1 MANTRVYYATQAVGL
16 TPRNPGNTEGEAEQF
31 PKGLQSV
38 GITTNFNLEQV
49 FQLGQLEIY
58 DNVENVPDVE
68 VSLQKIADGS
78 KFLYP
83 ICVEGTGATIDAN
96 TPGDAFGKDIGA
108 VSTNRVK
115 VGLRIYKDT
124 STDAF
129 EENDL
134 GQVQPYGLVTCS
146 GMYLSSVAYTIPVEG
161 FITED
166 VTLVGNSK
174 IYSNNTA
181 AGAGEGGS
189 ASADGGKTLS
199 PLKIGRRINLST
211 QSILPTGTPD
221 ENKDD
226 NGGKMGAIAINERDM
241 PVGQEGQKGRPYLQ
255 NINVSMDL
263 GREAVFEL
271 GKFSPYARY
280 ATFPIEV
287 SSEFEVLAESHDQVQ
302 ARDFD
307 EVNSCSDTEIKNLDD
322 HRIKLVIC
330 GSGTDDNYIIDL
342 GKKNKLTS
350 VNYSGG
356 DTGGGN
362 ATITYSYQTFNKFT
376 VDASGSFT
384 STDVQIINP

>member
-16 TPRNPGNTEGEAEQF
+16 TPRNPGNTAGEFKQY

-38 GITTNFNLEQV
+38 GVTTNFNLEQV

-68 VSLQKIADGS
+68 VSLQKISDGS

-83 ICVEGTGATIDAN
+83 ICVEGTGAVVNNSTA
-96 TPGDAFGKDIGA
+96 GVVYKQDIGA
-108 VSTNRVK
+108 VSTNRVE
-115 VGLRIYKDT
+115 VELSIYKDT

-129 EENDL
+129 D
-134 GQVQPYGLVTCS
+134 GQNAVNAYGTVTCS

-174 IYSNNTA
+174 IYSNSSTN
-181 AGAGEGGS
+181 GAGVGGLEGAG
-189 ASADGGKTLS
+189 DGGATLS
-199 PLKIGRRINLST
+199 PSKIGRRINLSDEST
-211 QSILPTGTPD
+211 LPTGTLAG
-221 ENKDD
+221 NQA
-226 NGGKMGAIAINERDM
+226 NGDSKGSIAINARTD
-241 PVGQEGQKGRPYLQ
+241 GKGDRPYLQ

-271 GKFSPYARY
+271 GKFAPYARY

-307 EVNSCSDTEIKNLDD
+307 DVGACSSTEISNLDD
-322 HRIKLVIC
+322 RPIKIILC
-330 GSGTDDNYIIDL
+330 GKDPTIDKYVIDL
-342 GKKNKLTS
+342 GSKNKLTS
-350 VNYSGG
+350 VNFSGG

-376 VDASGSFT
+376 VDASGTFKTAS
-384 STDVQIINP
+384 SIEIGGAS

>member
-1 MANTRVYYATQAVGL
+1 MANTRVYYATQAVGI
-16 TPRNPGNTEGEAEQF
+16 TPRNPGNKKGTNQQF

-38 GITTNFNLEQV
+38 GVTTNFNLEQV
-49 FQLGQLEIY
+49 FQLGQLEIF

-83 ICVEGTGATIDAN
+83 ICVEGTGVTEA
-96 TPGDAFGKDIGA
+96 GQGSAFKKEIGE
-108 VSTNRVK
+108 VSTNRCNVE
-115 VGLRIYKDT
+115 LRIYKDT
-124 STDAF
+124 STDVF
-129 EENDL
+129 NQNDI
-134 GQVQPYGLVTCS
+134 GGAASTAYGTVTCS
-146 GMYLSSVAYTIPVEG
+146 GMYLSSIAYTIPVEG

-174 IYSNNTA
+174 IYSNNTG

-189 ASADGGKTLS
+189 TSADGGKTLS
-199 PLKIGRRINLST
+199 PHKIGRRINLSD
-211 QSILPTGTPD
+211 QSVLPTGTPD
-221 ENKDD
+221 GNKDAD
-226 NGGKMGAIAINERDM
+226 GGIMGAIAINQRDD
-241 PVGQEGQKGRPYLQ
+241 GKGGRPYLQ

-271 GKFSPYARY
+271 GKFAPYARY

-307 EVNSCSDTEIKNLDD
+307 DVAACSTTQIKNLDD
-322 HRIKLVIC
+322 QTIKLVIC
-330 GSGTDDNYIIDL
+330 GSGVDDNYIIDL
-342 GKKNKLTS
+342 GEKNKLTS
-350 VNYSGG
+350 VNFSGG

-376 VDASGSFT
+376 VDASGSFENT
-384 STDVQIINP
+384 SVRVIGG

>member
-16 TPRNPGNTEGEAEQF
+16 TPRDPGNQNAGTKQY

-38 GITTNFNLEQV
+38 GVTTNFNLEQV

-68 VSLQKIADGS
+68 VSLQKISDGS

-83 ICVEGTGATIDAN
+83 ICVEGTGTALGA
-96 TPGDAFGKDIGA
+96 DIGA
-108 VSTNRVK
+108 VSTNRCEVE
-115 VGLRIYKDT
+115 LSIYKDT

-129 EENDL
+129 DD
-134 GQVQPYGLVTCS
+134 QDAAAAYGTVTCS

-174 IYSNNTA
+174 IYSNNSSGGGGV
-181 AGAGEGGS
+181 GAGESSG
-189 ASADGGKTLS
+189 DGGATLE
-199 PLKIGRRINLST
+199 PTKIGRRINLSDS
-211 QSILPTGTPD
+211 SILPTGTLAGNQAD
-221 ENKDD
+221 GITK
-226 NGGKMGAIAINERDM
+226 GSIAINTRSD
-241 PVGQEGQKGRPYLQ
+241 GKGDRPYLQ

-271 GKFSPYARY
+271 GKFAPYARY

-307 EVNSCSDTEIKNLDD
+307 DVNACSTTEIKNLDD
-322 HRIKLVIC
+322 REIKIILC
-330 GSGTDDNYIIDL
+330 GKTPATDNYTIDL
-342 GKKNKLTS
+342 GSKNKLTS
-350 VNYSGG
+350 VNFSGG

-376 VDASGSFT
+376 VDASGTFLSAT
-384 STDVQIINP
+384 GQLVPA

>member
-1 MANTRVYYATQAVGL
+1 MANTRVYYATQAVGI
-16 TPRNPGNTEGEAEQF
+16 TPRNPGNKKGTNQQF

-49 FQLGQLEIY
+49 FQLGQLEIF

-83 ICVEGTGATIDAN
+83 ICVEGTGVTEGAQ
-96 TPGDAFGKDIGA
+96 GSAFEKEIGE
-108 VSTNRVK
+108 VSTNRCEVE
-115 VGLRIYKDT
+115 LRIFKDT

-129 EENDL
+129 NENDI
-134 GQVQPYGLVTCS
+134 GGAASTAYGTVTCS
-146 GMYLSSVAYTIPVEG
+146 GMYLSSIAYTIPVEG

-174 IYSNNTA
+174 IYNNNTG

-189 ASADGGKTLS
+189 GSADGGKTLS
-199 PLKIGRRINLST
+199 PHKIGRRINLSD
-211 QSILPTGTPD
+211 QSVLPTGTPT
-221 ENKDD
+221 ENKTT
-226 NGGKMGAIAINERDM
+226 NMGAIAINERDD
-241 PVGQEGQKGRPYLQ
+241 GKGGRPYLQ

-271 GKFSPYARY
+271 GKFAPYARY

-307 EVNSCSDTEIKNLDD
+307 DVDACSTTQIKNLDD
-322 HRIKLVIC
+322 QEIKLVIC
-330 GSGTDDNYIIDL
+330 GSGVSDNYIIDL

-350 VNYSGG
+350 VNFSGG

-384 STDVQIINP
+384 STDVVVITP

>member
-1 MANTRVYYATQAVGL
+1 MANTRVYYATQAVAL
-16 TPRNPGNTEGEAEQF
+16 TPRDPGNQNPGTKQF

-38 GITTNFNLEQV
+38 GVTTNFNLEQV

-68 VSLQKIADGS
+68 VSLQKISDGS

-83 ICVEGTGATIDAN
+83 ICVEGTGTAL
-96 TPGDAFGKDIGA
+96 KEDIGA
-108 VSTNRVK
+108 VSTNRCEVE
-115 VGLRIYKDT
+115 LSIYKDT

-129 EENDL
+129 DGQDL
-134 GQVQPYGLVTCS
+134 VNAYGTVTCS

-174 IYSNNTA
+174 IYSNNSS
-181 AGAGEGGS
+181 AGAGVGG
-189 ASADGGKTLS
+189 AGGDSGATLE
-199 PLKIGRRINLST
+199 PTKIGRRINLSDS
-211 QSILPTGTPD
+211 SILPTGTLAGNQATG
-221 ENKDD
+221 ETK
-226 NGGKMGAIAINERDM
+226 GSIAINTRTD
-241 PVGQEGQKGRPYLQ
+241 GKGDRPYLQ

-271 GKFSPYARY
+271 GKFAPYARY

-307 EVNSCSDTEIKNLDD
+307 DVNACSTTEIKNLDD
-322 HRIKLVIC
+322 REIKIILC
-330 GSGTDDNYIIDL
+330 GKVPATDTYTIDL
-342 GKKNKLTS
+342 GSKNKLTS
-350 VNYSGG
+350 VNFSGG

-376 VDASGSFT
+376 VDASGTFLSAT
-384 STDVQIINP
+384 GQLVT

>member
-1 MANTRVYYATQAVGL
+1 MANTRVYYATQAVAL
-16 TPRNPGNTEGEAEQF
+16 TPRDPGNQNNGTKQY

-38 GITTNFNLEQV
+38 GVTTNFNLEQV

-78 KFLYP
+78 KFIYP
-83 ICVEGTGATIDAN
+83 ICVEGSGGN
-96 TPGDAFGKDIGA
+96 TDVFGKDIGA
-108 VSTNRVK
+108 VSTNRCEVE
-115 VGLRIYKDT
+115 LRIYKDT

-129 EENDL
+129 NGHDADAAA
-134 GQVQPYGLVTCS
+134 YGTVTCS

-174 IYSNNTA
+174 IYTNSA
-181 AGAGEGGS
+181 SDGAGVGGEG
-189 ASADGGKTLS
+189 ADLGATLE
-199 PLKIGRRINLST
+199 PTKIGRRINLSDA
-211 QSILPTGTPD
+211 SVLPTGTLAGNQSD
-221 ENKDD
+221 GLTK
-226 NGGKMGAIAINERDM
+226 GSIAINTRTD
-241 PVGQEGQKGRPYLQ
+241 GKGGRPYLQ

-271 GKFSPYARY
+271 GKFAPYARY

-307 EVNSCSDTEIKNLDD
+307 EVNACSTTEIKNLDD
-322 HRIKLVIC
+322 REIKIVIC
-330 GSGTDDNYIIDL
+330 GKTPATDNYIIDL

-350 VNYSGG
+350 VNFSGG

-376 VDASGSFT
+376 VDASGTFLST
-384 STDVQIINP
+384 SGQLVT

>member
-1 MANTRVYYATQAVGL
+1 MANTRVYYATQAVGI
-16 TPRNPGNTEGEAEQF
+16 TPRNPGNQQGTNQQF

-83 ICVEGTGATIDAN
+83 ICVEGTGVTEGD
-96 TPGDAFGKDIGA
+96 PGSAFGKEIGE
-108 VSTNRVK
+108 VSTNRCEVE
-115 VGLRIYKDT
+115 LRIFKDT

-129 EENDL
+129 NENNI
-134 GQVQPYGLVTCS
+134 GGAASTAYGVVTCS
-146 GMYLSSVAYTIPVEG
+146 GMYLSSIAYTIPVEG

-181 AGAGEGGS
+181 NGGGEGGS
-189 ASADGGKTLS
+189 GSADGGKTLS
-199 PLKIGRRINLST
+199 PYKIGRRINLSDEST
-211 QSILPTGTPD
+211 LPTGTPA
-221 ENKDD
+221 ENTST
-226 NGGKMGAIAINERDM
+226 NMGAIAINARDD
-241 PVGQEGQKGRPYLQ
+241 GKGGRPYLQ

-271 GKFSPYARY
+271 GKFAPYARY

-307 EVNSCSDTEIKNLDD
+307 DVAACSTTEIKNLDD
-322 HRIKLVIC
+322 QTIKLVIC
-330 GSGTDDNYIIDL
+330 GSGVTDNYIIDL

-350 VNYSGG
+350 VNFSGG

-384 STDVQIINP
+384 STDVAVISP

>member
-16 TPRNPGNTEGEAEQF
+16 LPADPANKNFGTQVF
-31 PKGLQSV
+31 PKGVQSV
-38 GITTNFNLEQV
+38 GVTTNFNLEQV

-83 ICVEGTGATIDAN
+83 ICVQGTGT
-96 TPGDAFGKDIGA
+96 AFDQELGE
-108 VSTNRVK
+108 VSTNRVE
-115 VGLRIYKDT
+115 VELRIYKDT
-124 STDAF
+124 SSDAF
-129 EENDL
+129 DGNTAQA
-134 GQVQPYGLVTCS
+134 GYGSVVCS

-174 IYSNNTA
+174 TYTNNTSSG
-181 AGAGEGGS
+181 AGAGSGS
-189 ASADGGKTLS
+189 GDSGKALT
-199 PLKIGRRINLST
+199 PHKIGRRINLST
-211 QSILPTGTPD
+211 ASALPTGTIAG
-221 ENKDD
+221 NQA
-226 NGGKMGAIAINERDM
+226 NGTSKGAIAINPRTDTEA
-241 PVGQEGQKGRPYLQ
+241 GLENRPYLQ

-271 GKFSPYARY
+271 GKFAPYARY
-280 ATFPIEV
+280 ATFPVEV

-307 EVNSCSDTEIKNLDD
+307 DVGACSSTEIKNLDD
-322 HRIKLVIC
+322 QDIKLIIC
-330 GSGTDDNYIIDL
+330 GSGTGDTYSIDL
-342 GKKNKLTS
+342 GGKNKLTS
-350 VNYSGG
+350 VNFSGG

-362 ATITYSYQTFNKFT
+362 ATITYSYQTFNKFK
-376 VDASGSFT
+376 VDASGTFLSAT
-384 STDVQIINP
+384 SPLQT

>member
-1 MANTRVYYATQAVGL
+1 MANTRVYYATQAVAL
-16 TPRNPGNTEGEAEQF
+16 TPRDPGNQNPGTKQY

-38 GITTNFNLEQV
+38 GVTTNFNLEQV

-83 ICVEGTGATIDAN
+83 ICVEGTGGNSAVFD
-96 TPGDAFGKDIGA
+96 KDIGA
-108 VSTNRVK
+108 VSTNRCEVE
-115 VGLRIYKDT
+115 LRIYKDT
-124 STDAF
+124 STDAY
-129 EENDL
+129 D
-134 GQVQPYGLVTCS
+134 GQSAASVDAYGTVTCS
-146 GMYLSSVAYTIPVEG
+146 GMYLSSIAYTIPVEG

-166 VTLVGNSK
+166 VTLVGNTK
-174 IYSNNTA
+174 IYSNSTSDGA
-181 AGAGEGGS
+181 GVGGAGGDAGA
-189 ASADGGKTLS
+189 TLE
-199 PLKIGRRINLST
+199 PLKIGRRINLSDL
-211 QSILPTGTPD
+211 SVLPTGTPAGNSD
-221 ENKDD
+221 AS
-226 NGGKMGAIAINERDM
+226 GGTMGAIAINPRTD
-241 PVGQEGQKGRPYLQ
+241 GKGGRPYLQ

-271 GKFSPYARY
+271 GKFAPYARY

-307 EVNSCSDTEIKNLDD
+307 DVNACSTTEIKNLDD
-322 HRIKLVIC
+322 HEIKLVIC
-330 GSGTDDNYIIDL
+330 GSGVTDNYIIDL
-342 GKKNKLTS
+342 GSKNKLTS
-350 VNYSGG
+350 VNFSGG

-376 VDASGSFT
+376 VDASGSFL
-384 STDVQIINP
+384 STDVGTVS

>member
-16 TPRNPGNTEGEAEQF
+16 TPRNPGNTVGEAEQF

-83 ICVEGTGATIDAN
+83 ICVEGTGATSTAAGN
-96 TPGDAFGKDIGA
+96 AFKKDIGE
-108 VSTNRVK
+108 VSTNRVE

-129 EENDL
+129 QDNAI
-134 GQVQPYGLVTCS
+134 GSTKPYGEVTCS

-174 IYSNNTA
+174 IYTNDTA
-181 AGAGEGGS
+181 EGGGEGG
-189 ASADGGKTLS
+189 ADSADGGNTLS
-199 PLKIGRRINLST
+199 PKKIGRRINLST
-211 QSILPTGTPD
+211 KSVLPTGTVA
-221 ENKDD
+221 D
-226 NGGKMGAIAINERDM
+226 NSDASSGSMGAIAINTRDV
-241 PVGQEGQKGRPYLQ
+241 PAGQEGQANRPYLQ

-302 ARDFD
+302 AKDFD
-307 EVNSCSDTEIKNLDD
+307 DVNACSTTEIKNLDD
-322 HRIKLVIC
+322 HEIKLVIC
-330 GSGTDDNYIIDL
+330 GSGVDDNYFIDL

-376 VDASGSFT
+376 VDASGSFVNT
-384 STDVQIINP
+384 SVNIVEL

>member
-16 TPRNPGNTEGEAEQF
+16 TPRDPGNQAGAFKQY

-38 GITTNFNLEQV
+38 GVTTNFNLEQV

-68 VSLQKIADGS
+68 VSLQKISDGS

-83 ICVEGTGATIDAN
+83 ICVEGTGVTDDVA
-96 TPGDAFGKDIGA
+96 GKVFREDIGA
-108 VSTNRVK
+108 VSTNRVE
-115 VGLRIYKDT
+115 VELSIYKDT

-129 EENDL
+129 DS
-134 GQVQPYGLVTCS
+134 QDAVDAYGTVTCS

-174 IYSNNTA
+174 VYSNA
-181 AGAGEGGS
+181 ADKGAGVGGVDGG
-189 ASADGGKTLS
+189 AGDGGKTLS
-199 PLKIGRRINLST
+199 PSKIGRRINLSDEST
-211 QSILPTGTPD
+211 LPTGTLAGNQSD
-221 ENKDD
+221 GITK
-226 NGGKMGAIAINERDM
+226 GSIAINPRTD
-241 PVGQEGQKGRPYLQ
+241 GKGNRPYLQ

-271 GKFSPYARY
+271 GKFAPYARY

-307 EVNSCSDTEIKNLDD
+307 DVGACATTEIKNLDD
-322 HRIKLVIC
+322 REIKIILC
-330 GSGTDDNYIIDL
+330 GKDPTKDKYVIDL
-342 GKKNKLTS
+342 GLKNKLTS
-350 VNYSGG
+350 VNFSGG

-376 VDASGSFT
+376 VDASGTFVT
-384 STDVQIINP
+384 ATGLLIGGAAG

>member
-1 MANTRVYYATQAVGL
+1 MANTRVYYATQAVGI
-16 TPRNPGNTEGEAEQF
+16 TPRNPGNKKGTNQQF

-49 FQLGQLEIY
+49 FQLGQLEIF

-83 ICVEGTGATIDAN
+83 ICVEGTGVTEGAQ
-96 TPGDAFGKDIGA
+96 GSAFEKEIGE
-108 VSTNRVK
+108 VSTNRCEVE
-115 VGLRIYKDT
+115 LRIFKDT

-129 EENDL
+129 QENAI
-134 GQVQPYGLVTCS
+134 GAGASYGTVTCS
-146 GMYLSSVAYTIPVEG
+146 GMYLSSIAYTIPVEG

-181 AGAGEGGS
+181 GGAGEGGS
-189 ASADGGKTLS
+189 GSADGGKTLS
-199 PLKIGRRINLST
+199 PHKIGRRINLSDL
-211 QSILPTGTPD
+211 SVLPTGTPAD
-221 ENKDD
+221 NKTT
-226 NGGKMGAIAINERDM
+226 NMGAIAINERDD
-241 PVGQEGQKGRPYLQ
+241 GKGGRPYLQ

-271 GKFSPYARY
+271 GKFAPYARY

-307 EVNSCSDTEIKNLDD
+307 DVDACSTTQIKNLDD
-322 HRIKLVIC
+322 QEIKLVIC
-330 GSGTDDNYIIDL
+330 GSGVTDNYIIDL

-350 VNYSGG
+350 VNFSGG

-384 STDVQIINP
+384 STDVVVITP

>member
-83 ICVEGTGATIDAN
+83 ICVEGTGTSAATV
-96 TPGDAFGKDIGA
+96 GDAFKKDIGA
-108 VSTNRVK
+108 VSTNRVE
-115 VGLRIYKDT
+115 VALRIYKDT

-129 EENDL
+129 QDNAL
-134 GQVQPYGLVTCS
+134 GSEKPYGVVTCS

-174 IYSNNTA
+174 IYTNDTA
-181 AGAGEGGS
+181 EGGGEGG
-189 ASADGGKTLS
+189 AGSADAGNTLS
-199 PLKIGRRINLST
+199 PKKIGRRINLST
-211 QSILPTGTPD
+211 LSVLPTGTPAGNTD
-221 ENKDD
+221 ADS
-226 NGGKMGAIAINERDM
+226 GTMGAIAINTRDV
-241 PVGQEGQKGRPYLQ
+241 PIGQEDQSGRPYLQ

-302 ARDFD
+302 AKDFD
-307 EVNSCSDTEIKNLDD
+307 DVNACSATEIKNLDD
-322 HRIKLVIC
+322 HEIKLVIC
-330 GSGTDDNYIIDL
+330 GSGSNDNYFIDL

-376 VDASGSFT
+376 VDASGSFVN
-384 STDVQIINP
+384 TDVDIIQP

>member
-1 MANTRVYYATQAVGL
+1 MANTRVYYATQAVGI
-16 TPRNPGNTEGEAEQF
+16 TPRNPGNKKGTNQQF

-49 FQLGQLEIY
+49 FQLGQLEIF

-83 ICVEGTGATIDAN
+83 ICVEGTGVTEGAQ
-96 TPGDAFGKDIGA
+96 GSAFEKEIGE
-108 VSTNRVK
+108 VSTNRCEVE
-115 VGLRIYKDT
+115 LRIFKDT

-129 EENDL
+129 QENAI
-134 GQVQPYGLVTCS
+134 GGGASYGTVTCS
-146 GMYLSSVAYTIPVEG
+146 GMYLSSIAYTIPVEG

-174 IYSNNTA
+174 IYNNNTG

-189 ASADGGKTLS
+189 GSADGGKTLS
-199 PLKIGRRINLST
+199 PHKIGRRINLSDL
-211 QSILPTGTPD
+211 SVLPTGTPAD
-221 ENKDD
+221 NKTT
-226 NGGKMGAIAINERDM
+226 NMGAIAINERDD
-241 PVGQEGQKGRPYLQ
+241 GKGGRPYLQ

-271 GKFSPYARY
+271 GKFAPYARY

-307 EVNSCSDTEIKNLDD
+307 DVDACSTTQIKNLDD
-322 HRIKLVIC
+322 QEIKLVIC
-330 GSGTDDNYIIDL
+330 GSGVSDNYIIDL

-350 VNYSGG
+350 VNFSGG

-384 STDVQIINP
+384 STDVVVITP

>member
-1 MANTRVYYATQAVGL
+1 MANTRVYYATQAVGI
-16 TPRNPGNTEGEAEQF
+16 TPRNPGNQQGTNQQF

-83 ICVEGTGATIDAN
+83 ICVEGTGVTEGD
-96 TPGDAFGKDIGA
+96 PGSAFGKEIGE
-108 VSTNRVK
+108 VSTNRCEVE
-115 VGLRIYKDT
+115 LRIFKDT

-129 EENDL
+129 NENNI
-134 GQVQPYGLVTCS
+134 GGAASTAYGVVTCS
-146 GMYLSSVAYTIPVEG
+146 GMYLSSIAYTIPVEG

-181 AGAGEGGS
+181 NGGGEGGS
-189 ASADGGKTLS
+189 GSADGGKTLS
-199 PLKIGRRINLST
+199 PYKIGRRINLSDEST
-211 QSILPTGTPD
+211 LPTGTPA
-221 ENKDD
+221 ENTST
-226 NGGKMGAIAINERDM
+226 NMGAIAINARDD
-241 PVGQEGQKGRPYLQ
+241 GKGGRPYLQ

-271 GKFSPYARY
+271 GKFAPYARY

-287 SSEFEVLAESHDQVQ
+287 TSEFEVIATSGDLMTVSGNGTNLSNEQIVIK
-302 ARDFD
+302 
-307 EVNSCSDTEIKNLDD
+307 DTA
-322 HRIKLVIC
+322 
-330 GSGTDDNYIIDL
+330 GTVLDL
-342 GKKNKLTS
+342 GTKNKLSS
-350 VNYSGG
+350 VSYSGG

-362 ATITYSYQTFNKFT
+362 ASVSYSFSNFNSLT
-376 VDASGSFT
+376 VNGGS
-384 STDVQIINP
+384 